1 MFNAFDSVEH
11 SGGQRVRLDLQK
23 LNQFSVFPG
32 QVGMNF
38 TQGASF
44 IFSRMSL
51 LYLI

>member
-1 MFNAFDSVEH
+1 MLFNVFDSVEH
-11 SGGQRVRLDLQK
+11 AGGQRVRLDLQK

-44 IFSRMSL
+44 IFSHVSC
-51 LYLI
+51 I